1 MQNDH
6 MVNKMDF
13 NSKYDF
19 YLKAVEKKIDEYFTP
34 DDVLQKN
41 VLDAMW
47 YAITAGGKR
56 VRPVLTIAAAELCGG
71 DLEDAVSV
79 ALSVECIHNY
89 SLVHDDMPCMDD
101 DDLRRG
107 RATCHKV
114 FGEDIAL
121 LAGDGLLNSAFEIL
135 SDRSRYK
142 TIGAE
147 ELLEATRC
155 LSFASGVYGMIGGQV
170 VDLECEKKRDVT
182 LDELTYL
189 HSNKTGALIRAA
201 VKCGCISAGKEK
213 AAKYIDILDV
223 YAEKLGM
230 AFQIKDDILDVEG
243 DEKLLGK
250 PIGSDEKSGK
260 STFVSILGMDKA
272 KEYHEKCTNDAKEA
286 LKPLG
291 DKGKFFSDLA
301 DFLLG
306 RSF

>member
-1 MQNDH
+1 MLNNKT
-6 MVNKMDF
+6 VNKMDF

-19 YLKAVEKKIDEYFTP
+19 YLKKVEEKIDEYFIP
-34 DDVLQKN
+34 DDILQKN

-56 VRPVLTIAAAELCGG
+56 VRPVLTMAAAELCGG
-71 DLEDAVSV
+71 DLEDAASV
-79 ALSVECIHNY
+79 ALSVECVHNY

-107 RATCHKV
+107 RLTCHKV

-135 SDRSRYK
+135 SDKSRYK
-142 TIGAE
+142 TMGAE

-155 LSFASGVYGMIGGQV
+155 LSVASGVYGMIGGQV
-170 VDLECEKKRDVT
+170 VDLESEKKRDIT
-182 LDELTYL
+182 LDEIKYL

-213 AAKYIDILDV
+213 AAQYMDILDV

-250 PIGSDEKSGK
+250 PVGSDEKSGK
-260 STFVSILGMDKA
+260 STFVSILGIDKA
-272 KEYHEKCTNDAKEA
+272 KEYLEEWTNDAKKAIE
-286 LKPLG
+286 PLG
-291 DKGKFFSDLA
+291 DKGKFFVDLA